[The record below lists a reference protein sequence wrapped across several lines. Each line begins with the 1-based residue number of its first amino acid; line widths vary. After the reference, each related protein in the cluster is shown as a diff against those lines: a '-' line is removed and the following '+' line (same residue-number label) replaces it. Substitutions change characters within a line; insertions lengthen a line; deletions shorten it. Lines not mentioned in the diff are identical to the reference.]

1 MSLST
6 LIAGHTSTTS
16 KRQTLGASEM
26 KGCSLVS
33 LVLGARLHLVLADTT
48 QTTSASVSSESSTNT
63 TSSFEAQLTEIPTD
77 SRATYPSEG
86 VTSTVQSSTNATAAL
101 SSFNQTTTSS
111 SSSAAIETLLH
122 GSSTDSGSASTPT
135 TGSATCNGYA
145 EFCDRK
151 YSNVTYVVAHNSPFH
166 IAHNAASN
174 QDFDVTTQLNDGIRG
189 SEYFEI
195 ITIGPKLIMYNRQF
209 RAKHTTIRTRSTS
222 ATPAATS

>member
-1 MSLST
+1 MTVFT
-6 LIAGHTSTTS
+6 LNTEHTSITS
-16 KRQTLGASEM
+16 KQQTLGASEM

-33 LVLGARLHLVLADTT
+33 LVLGAWLHLVLADTT
-48 QTTSASVSSESSTNT
+48 QTTSASSSFEPSTNT

-111 SSSAAIETLLH
+111 SSEAIETLLH
-122 GSSTDSGSASTPT
+122 GSSTESGSSSTPT

-145 EFCDRK
+145 GFCDRK

-166 IAHNAASN
+166 KAHNAASN

-189 SEYFEI
+189 SEYRTVISLCPTLI
-195 ITIGPKLIMYNRQF
+195 IYNQQF
-209 RAKHTTIRTRSTS
+209 RAKHTTTRMRYTS

>member
-6 LIAGHTSTTS
+6 LIAGHTSTTP

-33 LVLGARLHLVLADTT
+33 LVLGAWLHLVLADTT
-48 QTTSASVSSESSTNT
+48 QTTSASVYSESSTNT

-101 SSFNQTTTSS
+101 SSFNQTSS

-122 GSSTDSGSASTPT
+122 GSSTDPESASTPT

-189 SEYFEI
+189 SEYFGI